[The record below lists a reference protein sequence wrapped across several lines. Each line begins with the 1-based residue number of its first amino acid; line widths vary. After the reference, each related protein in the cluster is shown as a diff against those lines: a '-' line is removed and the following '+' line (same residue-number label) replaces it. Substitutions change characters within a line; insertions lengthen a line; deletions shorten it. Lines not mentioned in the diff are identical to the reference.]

1 MEHRDEVLGNPQ
13 NIPIHS
19 IFGCAIGRP
28 DQCGN
33 RGSVAAP
40 EEQNSRR
47 CIFSHEAV
55 TRRSKRRLSRIAK
68 GL

>member
-1 MEHRDEVLGNPQ
+1 MEHAGEVVGNPQ
-13 NIPIHS
+13 NP
-19 IFGCAIGRP
+19 P

-33 RGSVAAP
+33 RTSVAAP

-47 CIFSHEAV
+47 RIFFPEAV